1 MIAANRILFVGMV
14 LVVWGTAG
22 CGVFKSSTS
31 QASSESSSK
40 SSSSCSGGDEKKDA
54 YRRDVRDVTA
64 RHAATVADASTL
76 ERDVGAVAERHGVSD
91 WERDQQTYVGM
102 GQGLARAN
110 VTGSELE
117 RDVIALSHA
126 NARHAAW
133 IRAGYGGTAT
143 P

>member
-1 MIAANRILFVGMV
+1 MTAVHRVLFGVV
-14 LVVWGTAG
+14 LVVLGTAG

-31 QASSESSSK
+31 QASSDSSSK
-40 SSSSCSGGDEKKDA
+40 SSSSCSGGDESKLA

-64 RHAATVADASTL
+64 RHAAKVADPSIL
-76 ERDVGAVAERHGVSD
+76 ERDVGAVAERHGVTD
-91 WERDQQTYVGM
+91 WERDRQTYVGM

-110 VTGSELE
+110 VTGPELE
-117 RDVIALSHA
+117 RDVTALSHA
-126 NARHAAW
+126 NTEHAAW